1 MPMSLEL
8 VLNVHPDL
16 TGQVDEAA
24 IRHLVAT
31 ALTAQGIERPA
42 EVGLTITDD
51 ATIREMNRQYR
62 GVDAPTDVLAFPL
75 LEPWEIRP
83 QSARP
88 PTGSR
93 FVAPP
98 DGILHL
104 GDVVVSLPRAR
115 EQAAEFGHSLERELS
130 YLIVHGILH
139 LLGYDHQEPDEQRE
153 MRERE
158 EAILALAARSGGGR
172 QE

>member
-1 MPMSLEL
+1 MSLEL
-8 VLNVHPDL
+8 VLDVHPDL
-16 TGQVDEAA
+16 IGQVDEAA

-31 ALTAQGIERPA
+31 ALAAQGIEQPA
-42 EVGLTITDD
+42 EVGITITDD
-51 ATIREMNRQYR
+51 ATIQEMNRQYR

-83 QSARP
+83 QGARP
-88 PTGSR
+88 PAGPR

-130 YLIVHGILH
+130 YLIIHGILH

-158 EAILALAARSGGGR
+158 EAILALATQSGGGR
-172 QE
+172 QG